1 MGRFYQLSKKISEQ
15 EASEI
20 MREVLELPDIRD
32 AEIIDDRSRVRVETK
47 DNVFIDVMSTVVNI
61 FRRVAG
67 GCEMCIRDRSKNSA
81 KLYQTVSAIAT
92 LTLSQMGIKT
102 LLIYGKAHEIHSCLL
117 YTSRCV

>member
-1 MGRFYQLSKKISEQ
+1 
-15 EASEI
+15 

-67 GCEMCIRDRSKNSA
+67 GCE
-81 KLYQTVSAIAT
+81 
-92 LTLSQMGIKT
+92 LSFVG
-102 LLIYGKAHEIHSCLL
+102 
-117 YTSRCV
+117 

>member
-20 MREVLELPDIRD
+20 MLELPDIRD

-67 GCEMCIRDRSKNSA
+67 GCE
-81 KLYQTVSAIAT
+81 
-92 LTLSQMGIKT
+92 LSFAGFAYKD
-102 LLIYGKAHEIHSCLL
+102 
-117 YTSRCV
+117 

>member
-1 MGRFYQLSKKISEQ
+1 MEQIMGRFYQFSKKISEQ

-67 GCEMCIRDRSKNSA
+67 GCE
-81 KLYQTVSAIAT
+81 
-92 LTLSQMGIKT
+92 LSFAGFAYKD
-102 LLIYGKAHEIHSCLL
+102 
-117 YTSRCV
+117 